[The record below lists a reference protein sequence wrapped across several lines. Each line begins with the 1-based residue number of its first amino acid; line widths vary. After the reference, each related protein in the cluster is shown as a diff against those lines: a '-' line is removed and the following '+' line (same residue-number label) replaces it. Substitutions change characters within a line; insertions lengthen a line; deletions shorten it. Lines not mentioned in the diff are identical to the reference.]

1 VTGLKISPSILAADP
16 TRLGEEI
23 TQIAGEADWVHV
35 DVMDNHFVPNLSFG
49 LPVVRALCA
58 TSPLPVDCHL
68 NIDDPDRWA
77 AQYAQAGA
85 GVVTIHAE
93 AARAPVRTMRA
104 VRAAGAR
111 AGLALCPA
119 TPLEPYEGVLAEA
132 DVLLLLTIDPGFGGQ
147 SFLDFVLPKIRRARE
162 VIDATG
168 ADVLLQVDGG
178 ITTET
183 IVACAEIGV
192 DVVVAGSAV
201 FGEPDRAHAIR
212 RLRAAA
218 QAGKAAAGVLQE
230 TIA

>member
-1 VTGLKISPSILAADP
+1 VTDLKISPGILAADP

-23 TQIAGEADWVHV
+23 AQIATEADWVHV
-35 DVMDNHFVPNLSFG
+35 DVVDNHFVPNLSFG

-132 DVLLLLTIDPGFGGQ
+132 DVLLLTIGPGFSGQ

-183 IVACAEIGV
+183 IVACAAAGV
-192 DVVVAGSAV
+192 DIVVAGSAV

-212 RLRAAA
+212 RMRAAA
-218 QAGKAAAGVLQE
+218 QAGQAAADVLQE